1 MVITH
6 EATKKAPETRT
17 ERRASEAVRTP
28 REVYAGR
35 KMQSTVLVPNSHA
48 STQCGASVACT
59 SHSGMTTFSR
69 TWFVHIVP
77 LKKLASIHPTLRS
90 GPGPLGLTRD
100 FPRPDDA
107 RAMSCGACGSRR
119 MKTAFIRPM
128 ASVNRGIH

>member
-35 KMQSTVLVPNSHA
+35 KMHSTVLVPNSHA

-59 SHSGMTTFSR
+59 SHSGMTTFRR
-69 TWFVHIVP
+69 TWFVYIVP
-77 LKKLASIHPTLRS
+77 LKKLPSSHPTLRR
-90 GPGPLGLTRD
+90 GPRSDGLTRGV
-100 FPRPDDA
+100 P
-107 RAMSCGACGSRR
+107 
-119 MKTAFIRPM
+119 
-128 ASVNRGIH
+128 